1 MFQAFKQKT
10 AELKDRTRQRFNTA
24 SEQGRKLRENVESLT
39 GVDKARERYAQARNP
54 IGGSSTAARLGGFS
68 GAATAA
74 NSLSAAF
81 SKIGS
86 SPYKKTKETQ
96 EDTGAGDDNRVDVVQ
111 TPAYEQSPVAK
122 HPTAPAAEDVLATLD
137 PGFYLPEDE
146 FDPIRHTLESITKK
160 EVELTTE
167 LLHGEE
173 EHLSQVV
180 EAVSTK
186 LAKEVLAH
194 YGDFVAGMKSIT
206 ELTDN
211 LEQSFVIVK
220 NGRRNLASAKDSVA
234 GALKVAESRHAGSCT
249 GMPGSGS
256 KDTLE
261 P

>member
-10 AELKDRTRQRFNTA
+10 AELKGRTRQRFNTA

-111 TPAYEQSPVAK
+111 TPF
-122 HPTAPAAEDVLATLD
+122 L
-137 PGFYLPEDE
+137 
-146 FDPIRHTLESITKK
+146 
-160 EVELTTE
+160 
-167 LLHGEE
+167 
-173 EHLSQVV
+173 
-180 EAVSTK
+180 
-186 LAKEVLAH
+186 
-194 YGDFVAGMKSIT
+194 
-206 ELTDN
+206 
-211 LEQSFVIVK
+211 
-220 NGRRNLASAKDSVA
+220 
-234 GALKVAESRHAGSCT
+234 
-249 GMPGSGS
+249 
-256 KDTLE
+256 
-261 P
+261 